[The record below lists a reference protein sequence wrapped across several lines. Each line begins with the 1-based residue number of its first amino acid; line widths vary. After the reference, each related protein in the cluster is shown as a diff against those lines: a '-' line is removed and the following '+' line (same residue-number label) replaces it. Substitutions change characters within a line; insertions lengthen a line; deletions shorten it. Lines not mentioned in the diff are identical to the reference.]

1 MHQLSVLEV
10 KVERWG
16 EKKGEKKARK
26 GRGEARFIAG
36 CEMRDSAIRSDFA
49 PVDRV
54 ACLIY

>member
-49 PVDRV
+49 PIDRV
-54 ACLIY
+54 A